1 MQRCTNLTNSTFIN
15 SQTTI
20 HTSDHRTKE
29 NTNIRKINTNKT
41 TKLHSLDADFRQLET
56 KIKS

>member
-20 HTSDHRTKE
+20 HTSDHRTRE
-29 NTNIRKINTNKT
+29 NTNIRKINAKT